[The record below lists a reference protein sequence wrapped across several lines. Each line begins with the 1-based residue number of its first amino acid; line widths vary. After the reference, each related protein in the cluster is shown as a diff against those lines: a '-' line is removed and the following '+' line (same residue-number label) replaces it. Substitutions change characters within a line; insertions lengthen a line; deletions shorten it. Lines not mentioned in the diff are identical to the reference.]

1 MTPLTNRRA
10 RVAAAAAAALVA
22 IATASSSA
30 PLAAQ
35 QQRAP
40 RRPPANQPPP
50 PAPASFPHSTGEP
63 WRIVQPPQSTQVFA
77 RDGTLIG
84 EIGREWRTSVP
95 LRTLPKYVPQAFV
108 AVEDKRFY
116 QHNGVDVIGV
126 LGALKDA
133 VRGDARGAS
142 TITQQLVG
150 NMHPDV
156 IDRRD
161 RSAGRKI
168 REQNAALEMERHY
181 TKEQILET
189 YLNLINFGHGWY
201 GIESAARH
209 YFGKGAAQLTLAEA
223 ASLASLPK
231 SPVYYDPARFPAK
244 NRERR
249 NTVLALMQE
258 QGYLTDAQ
266 ARRAMAEPLVTV
278 PNGGMTPAPYFVDV
292 VRQQA
297 ERAGVSLASGGYRV
311 VTTLDP
317 ALQRAA
323 DDALAQGTARL
334 EARPGYRHPTL
345 ARRGA
350 APPSRAP
357 NAGSPYLQGAVVA
370 LDPAT
375 GDVLALSGGRN
386 YADSPFDRAAYAVRQ
401 PGSAF
406 KPVVYA
412 AAIADSIPPT
422 TVVGDT
428 AIAITLENGAVYRPD
443 DADNLFL
450 GEITMR
456 EALVKSR
463 NVVAVELAQK
473 VGMDSVIALARRLGI
488 STPISPYP
496 ATAIGASGV
505 RPLELVSA
513 YTAFANL
520 GPVAEP
526 RFVARIEDRSGRAV
540 WSQAPSLGAPALS
553 PAVAYVVR
561 DMMRDVVER
570 GTATAVRRALPATL
584 PVAGKTGTTNDN
596 TDVWFVG
603 LTPDVVAGVWLGFDT
618 PKTITP
624 GAAGGSL
631 AAPIFGDML
640 ASWYATH
647 RVPPADAWNTPPQD
661 VVALEVDRVTGRPA
675 DDATPADRRYT
686 EYFLGGT
693 EPGAQRVD
701 ALKLFQWGPV
711 LF

>member
-1 MTPLTNRRA
+1 MIPLSSRRA
-10 RVAAAAAAALVA
+10 RVAAAAALVA
-22 IATASSSA
+22 VTAVGSA
-30 PLAAQ
+30 PAAAQ

-40 RRPPANQPPP
+40 RRPAANQPPP
-50 PAPASFPHSTGEP
+50 PTSFPHSTGEP
-63 WRIVQPPQSTQVFA
+63 WRIVQPAQSTQVFA

-95 LRTLPKYVPQAFV
+95 LRSLPRYVPQAFI

-116 QHNGVDVIGV
+116 EHNGVDVIGV

-161 RSAGRKI
+161 RSAARKI
-168 REQNAALEMERHY
+168 REQQAAMEMERHY
-181 TKEQILET
+181 NKEQILEA

-231 SPVYYDPARFPAK
+231 SPVGYDPSRFPAR

-249 NTVLALMQE
+249 NTVLALMAD
-258 QGYLTDAQ
+258 QGYLTQGQ
-266 ARRAMAEPLVTV
+266 AKRAMVEPLVTV
-278 PNGGMTPAPYFVDV
+278 RDGGMTPAPYFVDV

-297 ERAGVSLASGGYRV
+297 ERAGVPIMNGGYRV

-323 DDALAQGTARL
+323 DQALVAETARL
-334 EARPGYRHPTL
+334 EARPGYRHPTFA
-345 ARRGA
+345 ARAA
-350 APPSRAP
+350 APRA
-357 NAGSPYLQGAVVA
+357 AGGGSPYLQGAVVA
-370 LDPAT
+370 LDPTT
-375 GDVLALSGGRN
+375 GDVLALSGGRS

-412 AAIADSIPPT
+412 AAVADSIPPNT
-422 TVVGDT
+422 IVPDT

-450 GEITMR
+450 GDLTMR

-463 NVVAVELAQK
+463 NVVAVELAQR

-488 STPISPYP
+488 HTPISPYP
-496 ATAIGASGV
+496 ATAIGASAV

-520 GPVAEP
+520 GPVVEP
-526 RFVARIEDRSGRAV
+526 RFVARIEDRAGRTV
-540 WSQAPSLGAPALS
+540 WSAAPSVGAPALD

-570 GTATAVRRALPATL
+570 GTATAVRRALPPTI

-603 LTPDVVAGVWLGFDT
+603 LTPDVVAAVWLGFDA

-640 ASWYATH
+640 ATWYRT
-647 RVPPADAWNTPPQD
+647 RTVPAADAWNTPPSG
-661 VVALEVDRVTGRPA
+661 VVTAEVDRDTGRPA
-675 DDATPADRRYT
+675 DAMTPAERRYT
-686 EYFLGGT
+686 EFFLAGT
-693 EPGAQRVD
+693 EPAAQRVD

>member
-1 MTPLTNRRA
+1 MIPLSSRRA
-10 RVAAAAAAALVA
+10 RVAAAALVA
-22 IATASSSA
+22 VTAVGSA
-30 PLAAQ
+30 PPAAAQ

-40 RRPPANQPPP
+40 RRPAANQPPP
-50 PAPASFPHSTGEP
+50 PAPTSFPHSTGEP
-63 WRIVQPPQSTQVFA
+63 WRIVQPAQSTQVFA
-77 RDGTLIG
+77 RDGTLVG

-95 LRTLPKYVPQAFV
+95 LRSLPRYVPQAFI

-116 QHNGVDVIGV
+116 EHNGVDVIGV

-161 RSAGRKI
+161 RSAARKI
-168 REQNAALEMERHY
+168 REQQAAMEMERHY
-181 TKEQILET
+181 NKEQILEA

-223 ASLASLPK
+223 TSLAALPK
-231 SPVYYDPARFPAK
+231 SPVGYDPARFPAR

-249 NTVLALMQE
+249 NTVLALMAD
-258 QGYLTDAQ
+258 QGYLTQGQ
-266 ARRAMAEPLVTV
+266 AKRAMAEPVVTV
-278 PNGGMTPAPYFVDV
+278 RDGGMTPAPYFVDV

-297 ERAGVSLASGGYRV
+297 ERAGVPIMNGGYRV

-323 DDALAQGTARL
+323 DQALVAETARL
-334 EARPGYRHPTL
+334 EARPGYRHPTFA
-345 ARRGA
+345 ARAA
-350 APPSRAP
+350 APRA
-357 NAGSPYLQGAVVA
+357 AGGGSPYLQGAVVA

-375 GDVLALSGGRN
+375 GDVLALSGGRS

-412 AAIADSIPPT
+412 AAVADSIPPNT
-422 TVVGDT
+422 IVPDT
-428 AIAITLENGAVYRPD
+428 AVAITLENGAVYRPD

-450 GEITMR
+450 GDLTMR

-463 NVVAVELAQK
+463 NVVAVELAQR

-488 STPISPYP
+488 HTPISPYP
-496 ATAIGASGV
+496 ATAIGASAV
-505 RPLELVSA
+505 RPLELASA

-526 RFVARIEDRSGRAV
+526 RFVARIEDRAGRTV
-540 WSQAPSLGAPALS
+540 WSAAPSVNAPALD

-570 GTATAVRRALPATL
+570 GTATAVRRALPPTI

-603 LTPDVVAGVWLGFDT
+603 LTPDVVAAVWLGFDA

-640 ASWYATH
+640 ATWYRT
-647 RVPPADAWNTPPQD
+647 RTVPAADAWNTPPSG
-661 VVALEVDRVTGRPA
+661 VVTAEVDRDTGRPA
-675 DDATPADRRYT
+675 DAMTPAERRYT
-686 EYFLGGT
+686 EFFLAGT
-693 EPGAQRVD
+693 EPAAQRVD

-711 LF
+711 LY